1 MTPRDL
7 VGYGFHPPRLR
18 WPGDA
23 KVAVSL
29 VVNYEEGAE
38 LSVEAGDPGNERM
51 GEVVS
56 VVPPGR
62 RDIGM
67 EGIFAYGLRAG
78 LPRFL
83 DAFDRAGV
91 RATFWMCGRAVERTP
106 AFAREVV
113 RRGHEAG
120 CHGWL
125 WRPNADYAT
134 PEDERAATERAT
146 NAIEAATGT
155 RPTGFFCRGS
165 PSPHTRAILRDLG
178 YRYDSNAFDDDLP
191 YRCPDTGL
199 IVLPYALDSNDMKF
213 FHPNGFVQ
221 PADFSAYVAAALD
234 QLVAEAERGGV
245 PRTLSV
251 GFHLRIC
258 GRPARFRAVEAILAD
273 LRRRGTDVWIATRAE
288 IAAEAAAQLP
298 LSRAT

>member
-1 MTPRDL
+1 MTRDL

-38 LSVEAGDPGNERM
+38 LSVEAGDPENERM
-51 GEVVS
+51 GEVIS
-56 VVPPGR
+56 IVPPGR

-67 EGIFAYGLRAG
+67 EQIFAYGLRAG

-106 AFAREVV
+106 ELAREVV

-125 WRPNADYAT
+125 WRPNADFT
-134 PEDERAATERAT
+134 SIDEERDAIQRAT
-146 NAIEAATGT
+146 DAILQATGT
-155 RPTGFFCRGS
+155 RPTGYFCRGS
-165 PSPHTRAILRDLG
+165 PSPHTRRLLRELG
-178 YRYDSNAFDDDLP
+178 YAYDSNAFDDDLP
-191 YRCPDTGL
+191 YRCPDTGM

-221 PADFSAYVAAALD
+221 PEEFSGYVVAALD
-234 QLVAEAERGGV
+234 QLVEEGRRGT
-245 PRTLSV
+245 PSMLSI

-258 GRPARFRAVEAILAD
+258 GRPARFRAVEAILRD
-273 LRRRGTDVWIATRAE
+273 LRQRGGDVWVATRAE
-288 IAAEAAAQLP
+288 IAASSARQLQGVDQ
-298 LSRAT
+298 

>member
-1 MTPRDL
+1 MRDL
-7 VGYGFHPPRLR
+7 IGYGFAPPRLR

-38 LSVEAGDPGNERM
+38 LAVEAGDAENERI
-51 GEVVS
+51 GEVIS
-56 VVPPGR
+56 VVGPGR

-83 DAFDRAGV
+83 DAFERAGV

-106 AFAREVV
+106 ALAREVV
-113 RRGHEAG
+113 RRGHEPG

-125 WRPNADYAT
+125 WRPNADYQT
-134 PEDERAATERAT
+134 VEEERAAIARAT
-146 NAIEAATGT
+146 DAITAATGV
-155 RPTGFFCRGS
+155 RPVGYFCRGS
-165 PSPHTRAILRDLG
+165 PSPHTRQLLRELG
-178 YRYDSNAFDDDLP
+178 YAYDSNAFDDDLP
-191 YRCPDTGL
+191 YRCAATGML
-199 IVLPYALDSNDMKF
+199 VLPYGLDSNDMKF

-221 PADFSAYVAAALD
+221 PEQFAGYVASALD
-234 QLVAEAERGGV
+234 QLVEEGARGV
-245 PRTLSV
+245 PRTLSI

-258 GRPARFRAVEAILAD
+258 GRPARFRAVEMILAD
-273 LRRRGTDVWIATRAE
+273 LRRRGADVWIATRQE
-288 IAAEAAAQLP
+288 IAAVAAAQL
-298 LSRAT
+298 S